1 MKLVA
6 LAKKEAYD
14 ILTNRVYI
22 LLVIVQVIILLG
34 SFALASVSSIAL
46 DPELMDKWGGS
57 QFLKV
62 GVTPD
67 IQGTVLEKNLKEENL
82 KLVYYNDL
90 QSANKALG
98 SETSVTVYLKE
109 DGDVGV
115 NIDAGSIF
123 YTILSEKIRRAS
135 RSYNI
140 ERSLADLPDDEI
152 KRIKNPINLSIV
164 EMNTEKRLKIAF
176 ESPYFIGIMYGFM
189 VPFIL
194 FLPFFLGS
202 NIVTDSIV
210 GEKERKTF
218 EVLLMAPLSPS
229 MIIFGKIIPVV
240 LFSLLQSFAWAVILF
255 LLHVPLYNLSLIF
268 LLLFFMA
275 LGFAGVGIF
284 ISSVV
289 DSTKEANSAIT
300 IVLFIATFIL
310 FVPLFMDLG
319 FFQPFMDFIPTVI
332 LVKLSTQQSVMGLLV
347 DMLPSLGF
355 SLLVFALSAVSFK
368 REGLIRL

>member
-98 SETSVTVYLKE
+98 SETSATVYLKE

-332 LVKLSTQQSVMGLLV
+332 LVKLSTQQSVMGFLV
-347 DMLPSLGF
+347 DMLPSLSF
-355 SLLVFALSAVSFK
+355 SILVFALSAVSFK

>member
-1 MKLVA
+1 MKVVT

-22 LLVIVQVIILLG
+22 LLVIVQLIILLG

-46 DPELMDKWGGS
+46 DPELMDKWVGS

-67 IQGTVLEKNLKEENL
+67 IQGSVLEKNLKEENL

-98 SETSVTVYLKE
+98 SETSATVYLKG

-140 ERSLADLPDDEI
+140 ERSLAGLPNEEI
-152 KRIKNPINLSIV
+152 SRIKEPINLSIV
-164 EMNTEKRLKIAF
+164 EMNTGKRMKVAF

-194 FLPFFLGS
+194 FLPFFLAS

-240 LFSLLQSFAWAVILF
+240 LFSLLQSFSWAVILY
-255 LLHVPLYNLSLIF
+255 LLHVPLYNLVLIF

-275 LGFAGVGIF
+275 FGFAGVGIF

-319 FFQPFMDFIPTVI
+319 FFKPFMDFMPTVI
-332 LVKLSTQQSVMGLLV
+332 LVKLSTQQSVIGLLV
-347 DMLPSLGF
+347 DMLPSLIF
-355 SLLVFALSAVSFK
+355 SFLVFVFSTVSFR

>member
-6 LAKKEAYD
+6 LSRKEAYD
-14 ILTNRVYI
+14 ILTNRVYVF
-22 LLVIVQVIILLG
+22 LVIVQVIILLG
-34 SFALASVSSIAL
+34 SFALASVSSVAL
-46 DPELMDKWGGS
+46 DPELIDKWGGG

-62 GVTPD
+62 GVPED
-67 IQGTVLEKNLKEENL
+67 IRGTILEKNLKEENL
-82 KLVYYNDL
+82 KLVYYSDL
-90 QSANKALG
+90 QGANRALG
-98 SETSVTVYLKE
+98 LETSATVYLMG

-135 RSYNI
+135 ESYNI
-140 ERSLADLPDDEI
+140 ERSLGDLPSGEI
-152 KRIKNPINLSIV
+152 DKVKEPIRLSIV
-164 EMNTEKRLKIAF
+164 EVNKDKGVEVAI
-176 ESPYFIGIMYGFM
+176 ESLYFVGIMYGFM

-218 EVLLMAPLSPS
+218 EVLLMTPLSS
-229 MIIFGKIIPVV
+229 YMIILGKIIPIV
-240 LFSLLQSFAWAVILF
+240 LFSVLQSLAWILVLY
-255 LLHVPLYNLSLIF
+255 LLHVPLYNLPLIV

-275 LGFAGVGIF
+275 LGFAGVGVF
-284 ISSVV
+284 VSSLV

-300 IVLFIATFIL
+300 IILFIATFIL
-310 FVPLFMDLG
+310 FVPLFMDVDFLG
-319 FFQPFMDFIPTVI
+319 QFIDFIPSVV
-332 LVKLSTQQSVMGLLV
+332 LVKLSTSQSPGGVIV
-347 DMLPSLGF
+347 DMLPSLLF
-355 SLLVFALSAVSFK
+355 SILVFVFSTFSFK

>member
-98 SETSVTVYLKE
+98 SETSATVYLKE

-268 LLLFFMA
+268 LLLFFIA

-347 DMLPSLGF
+347 DMLPSLSF
-355 SLLVFALSAVSFK
+355 SILVFALSAVSFK

>member
-98 SETSVTVYLKE
+98 SETSATVYLKE